1 MDLEVRHLRLIAAV
15 AEEGS
20 LTRAGERLHLTQ
32 SALSHQLL
40 DIEERLGTPLFH
52 RVSKRMLLTAS
63 GERLLHTARRV
74 LVDLEQTEDDIRR
87 FADDRQ
93 GVIRITTE
101 CYTCYHWLPE
111 LMQTFRQKHPRVDL
125 QIDPDATNRPVEAL
139 LAGTIDL
146 ALMSADV
153 DDRRLTARALFDDEM
168 VLIMN
173 PSHELA
179 ARDYIRPKE
188 LAGQTLLT
196 YSALEENIAYQ
207 RVLRPAGLAPRGHMQ
222 VRLTEAAIELVR
234 AGMGVSVLSRWAV
247 APQIAAGT
255 LAARPLTAR
264 GLLRQWKAVTLRTA
278 RTPAYLD
285 DFVALLAKETPR
297 IVRPRRNQP
306 RP

>member
-1 MDLEVRHLRLIAAV
+1 MDLEVRHLKLIAAV
-15 AEEGS
+15 AEDGS

-52 RVSKRMLLTAS
+52 RVSKRMLLTPS
-63 GERLLHTARRV
+63 GQRLLHTARRV

-111 LMQTFRQKHPRVDL
+111 LMQTFRRKHPRVDL

-139 LAGTIDL
+139 LAGTLDL
-146 ALMSADV
+146 ALMTAEAG
-153 DDRRLTARALFDDEM
+153 DRRLTARPLFDDEL
-168 VLIMN
+168 VVIMN

-196 YSALEENIAYQ
+196 YSALEENFAYQ

-247 APQIAAGT
+247 APQLAAGT
-255 LAARPLTAR
+255 LVARPLTAR
-264 GLLRQWKAVTLRTA
+264 GLRRQWKAVMLRTA

-297 IVRPRRNQP
+297 ILTRMRNQP